1 MRVAARACVLGR
13 ADVADAAQ
21 RVEQRVSHLGRRAL
35 VSRGKA
41 LLVSPVEMLEVK
53 FMKGIKYK
61 NAKEYANEV
70 MYQVLIF
77 QQFPLGK
84 KSNKLGWCYR

>member
-1 MRVAARACVLGR
+1 
-13 ADVADAAQ
+13 
-21 RVEQRVSHLGRRAL
+21 
-35 VSRGKA
+35 
-41 LLVSPVEMLEVK
+41 MLEVK

-84 KSNKLGWCYR
+84 KSNKLG